1 MVEKLLLAAPRGFC
15 AGVVRAIDIVER
27 SLERYGL
34 PLYVRKEIVHNPHV
48 VAELRAKG
56 VRFVQELDE
65 VPDGARVVFSAH
77 GVSPEVYRAAQRR
90 GLQVIDATCPLVSK
104 VHVEARRFAGNGYT
118 ILLIGHEGHEEVEG
132 TMGEAPQQVRLIT
145 SREEAERVDVPDP
158 NRVAYLTQTTLSV
171 DDTREVVETLR
182 QRFPN
187 LAGPPSSDICY
198 ATQNRQ
204 DAVRTLARE
213 ADLVLVVGARNS
225 SNSNRLV
232 EVARKAGTPAWLI
245 GDVGDIDPSWLEGRR
260 VVGLSSGAS
269 APERLVQAVCD
280 YFRGLGATIEELVIR
295 EEKVEFALPREL
307 R

>member
-1 MVEKLLLAAPRGFC
+1 MVERLLLAAPRGFC
-15 AGVVRAIDIVER
+15 AGVVRAVDIVER
-27 SLERYGL
+27 ALERYGL

-77 GVSPEVYRAAQRR
+77 GVSPEVYRQAQRR

-104 VHVEARRFAGNGYT
+104 VHVEARRFAEKGFT

-132 TMGEAPQQVRLIT
+132 TMGEAPQQVRLVT
-145 SREEAERVDVPDP
+145 GPEDVEKVEVADP
-158 NRVAYLTQTTLSV
+158 ERVAYLTQTTLSV
-171 DDTREVVETLR
+171 DDTREVLEALR
-182 QRFPN
+182 RRFPN

-204 DAVRTLARE
+204 EAVRVVAKQ

-232 EVARKAGTPAWLI
+232 EVARKAGTAAWLI
-245 GDVGDIDPSWLEGRR
+245 GDVEDIDPGWLEGCR
-260 VVGLSSGAS
+260 VVGLTSGAS
-269 APERLVQAVCD
+269 APERLVQEVCE
-280 YFRGLGATIEELVIR
+280 YFRQQGAVVEEVVVR
-295 EEKVEFALPREL
+295 EEAVEFALPREL